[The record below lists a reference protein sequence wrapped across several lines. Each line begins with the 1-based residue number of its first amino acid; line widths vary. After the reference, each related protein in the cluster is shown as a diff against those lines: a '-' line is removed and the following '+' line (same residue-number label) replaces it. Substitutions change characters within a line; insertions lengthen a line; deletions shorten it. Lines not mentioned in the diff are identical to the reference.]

1 MLWQPC
7 LISNAAETCGKQSS
21 WEQNKVQGVLLW
33 SALKVL
39 PIPHLRSLR
48 LAFIFWPYA
57 FTILSVPYWLYCAH
71 QQTVLEELLI
81 SVSMTQSKRKSI
93 ACAFHTC
100 EFRRVGCSVVS
111 EQSWSYWEELKKNVL
126 CSANSCQISWLF
138 FSFHMKMFMWVF
150 WILLSLQ
157 IAHEDKFYL

>member
-111 EQSWSYWEELKKNVL
+111 EQSWSYWEELKKMCFAQQIHARSVDYFFPSIWKCL
-126 CSANSCQISWLF
+126 CG
-138 FSFHMKMFMWVF
+138 SFEYFWVC
-150 WILLSLQ
+150 
-157 IAHEDKFYL
+157 K